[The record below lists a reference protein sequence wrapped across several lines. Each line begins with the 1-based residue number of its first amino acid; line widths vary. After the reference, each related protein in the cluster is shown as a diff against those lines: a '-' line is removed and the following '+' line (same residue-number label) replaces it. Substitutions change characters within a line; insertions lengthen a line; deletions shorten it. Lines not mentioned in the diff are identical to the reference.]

1 MLKSMDDEIK
11 IELKDVNH
19 PFAYLLHTKNYE
31 KCRDNRSENNFQIKK
46 GSLFKQKA
54 HPLSQDVGA
63 DRHLRNPVIGYTPEE
78 MQQITSAFYSLLRL
92 HPMGILSTAMNQQ
105 ISEQLSFQFSHTHL
119 NCKSEYEF
127 VKKYIMPGDASIEFI
142 HDQQRRK

>member
-1 MLKSMDDEIK
+1 MSLAQLPQYLKKKLPFTLDLNELGFPKLKDLLKSMDDEIK

-54 HPLSQDVGA
+54 HHLSQDVNV
-63 DRHLRNPVIGYTPEE
+63 DRHMKNQMIGYGTEE
-78 MQQITSAFYSLLRL
+78 MQ
-92 HPMGILSTAMNQQ
+92 
-105 ISEQLSFQFSHTHL
+105 
-119 NCKSEYEF
+119 
-127 VKKYIMPGDASIEFI
+127 
-142 HDQQRRK
+142 